1 MNYKVKYGTSV
12 IRYSISRSDRKTLA
26 IEVHPDLSIK
36 VVAPKKAAI
45 SAIQEK
51 ILKRGQWIK
60 KQQHYFEQFL
70 PRTPKREYVSGET
83 HYYLGKQYIL
93 RVRKSSDESVKLKG
107 GELIVKVERTDEVN
121 QIKQILS
128 SWYYQHALKKFD
140 ESISTSLQRFKSYNL
155 NRPKLVLR
163 RMTRRWGSCTPNK
176 MIILNPEI
184 IKAPSKCID
193 YVVIHELCHLVHPN
207 HSQSFYELQNKVM
220 PDNAKWKLRL
230 EKLLA

>member
-1 MNYKVKYGTSV
+1 MNYKIKYGTSV

-60 KQQHYFEQFL
+60 KQQHYFKQFL

-83 HYYLGKQYIL
+83 HFYLGKQYIL
-93 RVRKSSDESVKLKG
+93 RVRKSSDESVKLKS
-107 GELIVKVERTDEVN
+107 GELIVKVERTDDVN

-128 SWYYQHALKKFD
+128 SWYYQHALKKFN
-140 ESISTSLQRFKSYNL
+140 ESITNSLQRFKEYNL
-155 NRPKLVLR
+155 DRPKLVLR
-163 RMTRRWGSCTPNK
+163 RMARRWGSCTPNK

-207 HSQSFYELQNKVM
+207 HSQLFYELQSKVM